1 MSPGAPNRQNNWKS
15 NSTNESQKAA
25 EKRKATCCRVK
36 PDFEKFNQNT
46 KSKHRKSERLQK
58 VFMIREIAK
67 TWPRPNQ
74 TAEAEVIKTA
84 NPKEKRLDKKYT
96 NLSFAFMVS

>member
-1 MSPGAPNRQNNWKS
+1 MTVKS
-15 NSTNESQKAA
+15 GTMMLVYKVYVHG
-25 EKRKATCCRVK
+25 RPPFTLPATLPVTR
-36 PDFEKFNQNT
+36 
-46 KSKHRKSERLQK
+46 
-58 VFMIREIAK
+58 IREIAK

>member
-1 MSPGAPNRQNNWKS
+1 MNPRKLLKKQ
-15 NSTNESQKAA
+15 
-25 EKRKATCCRVK
+25 KATCCRVK